1 MKKNDTHEM
10 VKKAYGSIAGSER
23 SGCGCGTGKSC
34 CGTQSAAESLGEMGL
49 SCGNPVMFS
58 HLGPGQVVLDL
69 GSGVGRDVFLAAG
82 EVGKAGRVI
91 GVDMTPEM
99 LALARRNAGRFAE
112 ATGLR
117 NVEFLEG
124 QIEALPVED
133 GSVDV
138 VISNC
143 VINLS
148 PDKKA
153 VFREAFRV
161 LKAGGK
167 MIVSDIVLNRPLPD
181 SVKND
186 GNMYVACIAGALM
199 KADYLS
205 AIREAGFKSV
215 EILADNPHSMDRV
228 GSDPITSRAAETL
241 KGVAASITVL
251 AAK

>member
-1 MKKNDTHEM
+1 MKSNDTHEM
-10 VKKAYGSIAGSER
+10 VKRAYGSIAGSE
-23 SGCGCGTGKSC
+23 KSC
-34 CGTQSAAESLGEMGL
+34 CGTKTTCSCSQSATESLGEMGL
-49 SCGNPVMFS
+49 SCGDPVMFS
-58 HLGPGQVVLDL
+58 RLKPGQVVLDL
-69 GSGVGRDVFLAAG
+69 GSGAGRDVFLAAR
-82 EVGKAGRVI
+82 EVGEKGRVI

-99 LALARRNAGRFAE
+99 LALARKNAEKFAE
-112 ATGLR
+112 ASGLR
-117 NVEFLEG
+117 NAEFREG
-124 QIEALPVED
+124 HIEDLPVED

-153 VFREAFRV
+153 VFREVFRV
-161 LKAGGK
+161 LKPAGK

-186 GNMYVACIAGALM
+186 ESLYAGCIAGALM

-205 AIREAGFKSV
+205 AIRQAGFKAV
-215 EILADNPHSMDRV
+215 EIL
-228 GSDPITSRAAETL
+228 SDLSYSTAEAGNDSITSKTGGAL
-241 KGVAASITVL
+241 KGAAASITVL